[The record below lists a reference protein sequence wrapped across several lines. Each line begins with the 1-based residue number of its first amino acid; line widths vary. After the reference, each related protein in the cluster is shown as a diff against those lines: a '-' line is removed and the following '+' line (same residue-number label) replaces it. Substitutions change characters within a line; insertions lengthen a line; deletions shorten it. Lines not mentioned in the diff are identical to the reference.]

1 MTSHTATLTTDQ
13 ATQLVAHLQSGP
25 YDLKEVPYARI
36 SGAKKDLNVT
46 LYLSGKLVV
55 QGKGTRDFIEFV
67 LEPEIL
73 GAATLGYESTLDPS
87 LLDARIGVDE
97 SGKGDFFG
105 PLCVAAV
112 YVNKS
117 VLNAWKTVGI
127 RDSKSVGSD
136 AQILHL
142 NRAIRETPGCQVS
155 VIAIG
160 NEAYNRLH
168 VRHGSVN
175 TVLAWGHA
183 RAIENL
189 LERGPLLNPPPV
201 RAISDQFA
209 SSKTTVERALMTL
222 GKGIELVQRHRA
234 EEDMAVAAASIVARN
249 EYLLRMKNL
258 EKEFSMPLPRGA
270 SAAVEEA
277 ARKLVERHE
286 ANVLPRVCKMHFRTR
301 YRVLGEP
308 EPPQNPWKKPVK
320 TSQQEK

>member
-13 ATQLVAHLQSGP
+13 ATQLVAHLQAGP

-117 VLNAWKTVGI
+117 VLNAWKIVGI

-136 AQILHL
+136 AQIVHL

-189 LERGPLLNPPPV
+189 LERGPLLNPPPI

-222 GKGIELVQRHRA
+222 GKGVELVQRHRA

-249 EYLLRMKNL
+249 EYLQRMKNL

-277 ARKLVERHE
+277 ARKLVERHGSE
-286 ANVLPRVCKMHFRTR
+286 VLPRVCKMHFRTR
-301 YRVLGEP
+301 YRVLGEA
-308 EPPQNPWKKPVK
+308 EPAKNPWKKPIK
-320 TSQQEK
+320 TSQPEK

>member
-13 ATQLVAHLQSGP
+13 ATQLVAHLQAGP

-55 QGKGTRDFIEFV
+55 QGKGTKDFIEFV

-136 AQILHL
+136 AQIVHL

-249 EYLLRMKNL
+249 EYLQRMKNL

-277 ARKLVERHE
+277 ARKLVERHGSE
-286 ANVLPRVCKMHFRTR
+286 VLPRVSKMHFRTR
-301 YRVLGEP
+301 YRVLGEA
-308 EPPQNPWKKPVK
+308 EPAKNPWKKPIQ
-320 TSQQEK
+320 TSQPEK

>member
-13 ATQLVAHLQSGP
+13 ATQLVAHLQAGP

-136 AQILHL
+136 AQIVHL

-189 LERGPLLNPPPV
+189 LERGPLLNPHRSAPLV
-201 RAISDQFA
+201 TSLRRA
-209 SSKTTVERALMTL
+209 K
-222 GKGIELVQRHRA
+222 
-234 EEDMAVAAASIVARN
+234 
-249 EYLLRMKNL
+249 
-258 EKEFSMPLPRGA
+258 PR
-270 SAAVEEA
+270 
-277 ARKLVERHE
+277 
-286 ANVLPRVCKMHFRTR
+286 
-301 YRVLGEP
+301 
-308 EPPQNPWKKPVK
+308 
-320 TSQQEK
+320 